1 MNCSQCLLILPSM
14 PADHCAECFQD
25 ITLFN
30 SQNNHMTLESVGGTA
45 GAWGMGTG
53 IQTHISQDLG
63 LCSAASPR
71 ADLVLGQQQIS

>member
-1 MNCSQCLLILPSM
+1 
-14 PADHCAECFQD
+14 
-25 ITLFN
+25 
-30 SQNNHMTLESVGGTA
+30 MTLESVGGTA

-71 ADLVLGQQQIS
+71 ADVVLGQQQISWAESHGSPLQPFHLQTLQE